1 MKQNRCDQYHKTP
14 TRCKNRGPDNR
25 KTEKTKQDRH
35 ARLKNRRALKQF
47 SYKQKHMQETS
58 KDEKA
63 KKTLSRTAKN
73 VSGIQLETKAGET
86 TRNRARIKY

>member
-14 TRCKNRGPDNR
+14 TRWKKRGPDNR

-58 KDEKA
+58 KDEKS
-63 KKTLSRTAKN
+63 KK
-73 VSGIQLETKAGET
+73 
-86 TRNRARIKY
+86 